1 MGDPRAPRGAERRRP
16 RTRDEGRRPAA
27 VDQGHDG
34 EADAGRPREARSDP
48 AGRGDQAGRDPDR
61 RGREAVGD
69 PEGRG
74 PEAGGHPGSAGRVR
88 GDRHRVPGDPQRR
101 PRPEAPRVPVPP
113 DAPADRAGRGQQD
126 VDHPERAH
134 AGARKVGKRASGEGC
149 RHDVK
154 SSSSARLRP
163 MKGSVRPKRIFNVVA
178 VAVALAVSGLVV
190 RHFLRS
196 GWPIHDANLSLVG
209 LAAVI
214 FLAAYGFKAWGWQR
228 LFTAQ
233 QRPAVLTLAAAG
245 GAASVGGIA
254 LPGRCDE
261 VIRVAV
267 VRRCHR
273 GRASFGAVALSLFL
287 LGLLDSAALTP
298 LAAVAAAVG
307 TVGGLMEVG
316 LIVVAVAGVGAA
328 AVVLALP
335 RLARLS
341 WVSRFRVAGWVRDNA
356 TPPREA
362 AWASLAVATSW
373 VLRTLAIF
381 VLLAALGLGTNF
393 ALALAF
399 VCASA
404 ASAVLP
410 VAPAG
415 AAMQAGAGA
424 AILVASGVRTE
435 EAVAFGIAAQALV
448 ISAGAAFVVALAAW
462 HAQGRLAGARLRI
475 SR

>member
-1 MGDPRAPRGAERRRP
+1 
-16 RTRDEGRRPAA
+16 
-27 VDQGHDG
+27 V
-34 EADAGRPREARSDP
+34 
-48 AGRGDQAGRDPDR
+48 
-61 RGREAVGD
+61 
-69 PEGRG
+69 
-74 PEAGGHPGSAGRVR
+74 
-88 GDRHRVPGDPQRR
+88 
-101 PRPEAPRVPVPP
+101 
-113 DAPADRAGRGQQD
+113 
-126 VDHPERAH
+126 
-134 AGARKVGKRASGEGC
+134 
-149 RHDVK
+149 
-154 SSSSARLRP
+154 
-163 MKGSVRPKRIFNVVA
+163 
-178 VAVALAVSGLVV
+178 LA
-190 RHFLRS
+190 
-196 GWPIHDANLSLVG
+196 
-209 LAAVI
+209 
-214 FLAAYGFKAWGWQR
+214 
-228 LFTAQ
+228 
-233 QRPAVLTLAAAG
+233 LAAAG

-267 VRRCHR
+267 VRRCR
-273 GRASFGAVALSLFL
+273 RRTASFGAVALSIFL
-287 LGLLDSAALTP
+287 LGLLDSVAMTP
-298 LAAVAAAVG
+298 LASVAFAVG
-307 TVGGLMEVG
+307 HVGGWLQVG
-316 LIVVAVAGVGAA
+316 LGVVAVAGVAAA
-328 AVVLALP
+328 AVVLLLP
-335 RLARLS
+335 RLAAGRF
-341 WVSRFRVAGWVRDNA
+341 VSRFRVSGWVRDNA

-362 AWASLAVATSW
+362 AWAGLAVATSW

-462 HAQGRLAGARLRI
+462 HAHGRLARVRVAI